1 MRSWKAPVF
10 FFWLLLLG
18 TLNAQPLEL
27 KFSLT
32 VTTTQ
37 EEAEDEVTKQSLVV
51 VLDEETLDYRVDGSR
66 RFLNFET
73 KRQYQASDD
82 GVREASLYTDVGFRA
97 LELPNRLMLSQA
109 LNSAGLEVPPSV
121 MQGPV
126 MAEHLFAMD
135 APKSEAEPAKDSGR
149 WIYGENLLFEASEK
163 GKALEAAQSREFVRF
178 LRYYGG
184 GHPVILDELEK
195 ASRVPEKFTLVIY
208 NMARTRRI
216 DFALESLKFLDT
228 KLQPPS
234 GEKATAEGKFEPL
247 IVATSQIPPSEI
259 EKKWDE
265 LLQEA
270 LDSAEQGE
278 AFQSF
283 LAFNEYHLASGN
295 PIDEFVSKRSDLYS
309 GNPDL
314 QKMAR
319 ALRQGAPESL
329 EVFEELKP
337 AAGPRAHILTIFQA
351 SHLLEARELP
361 EAQAKYLQALET
373 NPTITGA
380 WKDLADVSY
389 GMFEAELAWQCW
401 DLARKLAPNHG
412 MLEQIN
418 SYEKMLEERYPG
430 FF

>member
-1 MRSWKAPVF
+1 MQTLKAPAF
-10 FFWLLLLG
+10 LFWLLLLG
-18 TLNAQPLEL
+18 NLSAQPLEL
-27 KFSLT
+27 RFSLT

-37 EEAEDEVTKQSLVV
+37 EEAEEEVAKQSLVV
-51 VLDEETLDYRVDGSR
+51 VLDEEILDYRVDGSR
-66 RFLNFET
+66 RFLDFET
-73 KRQYQASDD
+73 KRQYQDSDD
-82 GVREASLYTDVGFRA
+82 GVREVSLYADVGFRA

-126 MAEHLFAMD
+126 IAEHLFAMD
-135 APKSEAEPAKDSGR
+135 APKSEAEPAKESGR
-149 WIYGENLLFEASEK
+149 WVYGENLLFEGSTK
-163 GKALEAAQSREFVRF
+163 GEALEAAQSRAFVRF

-195 ASRVPEKFTLVIY
+195 ASIVPEKFTLVIY

-216 DFALESLKFLDT
+216 DFTLESMNLLQG

-234 GEKATAEGKFEPL
+234 GEQAPPEGKFEPL
-247 IVATSQIPPSEI
+247 IAATSQLPSSEV

-265 LLQEA
+265 CLQEA
-270 LDSAEQGE
+270 IKSAERGE
-278 AFQSF
+278 ALQSF
-283 LAFNEYHLASGN
+283 LAFNEYHLASGK
-295 PIDEFVSKRSDLYS
+295 PLDQFMSKHTDLYS
-309 GNPDL
+309 SNPEL

-329 EVFEELKP
+329 EVFEELKS

-351 SHLLEARELP
+351 SHLLEAGELP
-361 EAQAKYLQALET
+361 DAQAKYLQALEA

-380 WKDLADVSY
+380 WKDLGDVSY

-412 MLEQIN
+412 MLEQIK